1 MESPPSPW
9 IPWMRR
15 ALQLASLGTG
25 RTSPNPLV
33 GSVVLD
39 ADGTLVGEGFHARA
53 GEPHAEV
60 GALAMAGE
68 RARGGTLVVTLEP
81 CCHHGRTPPC
91 SEAVIAAG
99 IARVVVAMADPNPR
113 VAGGGLAQLRAAGV
127 EVITGVLEAEAR
139 SLNAPFLHRIA
150 TGRPLGIL
158 KWAMSLD
165 GRTALPNGASQWISG
180 PAARAWVHELRASC
194 DAVIVGGGTVRAD
207 DPLLT
212 SRGRRT
218 PEPLRVV
225 LSRRLDLPASA
236 QLWDTRLAPTLV
248 AHGPEAP
255 QAARDAIDQLA
266 AAATRPASSGLLPP
280 STGRGGLPAQGLA
293 RGGPGA
299 GADMGPALDP
309 PEGPAGRCRQTGDP
323 SGGDA
328 AAADPGGRL
337 ERLELPA
344 CEPAALLEALAA
356 RGCNRVLWECGPEL
370 AAAALCQGCVQQVA
384 AVIAPKLLGGL
395 AARTPLGD
403 LHYTSMEQ
411 VAPWHGAGLARLGPD
426 LLWQLERDM
435 GPDSQT

>member
-1 MESPPSPW
+1 MSAPSPW

-15 ALQLASLGTG
+15 ALQLAALGAG

-33 GSVVLD
+33 GAVVLD
-39 ADGTLVGEGFHARA
+39 ATGTLVGEGYHARA

-60 GALAMAGE
+60 GALRQAGE

-99 IARVVVAMADPNPR
+99 VARVVVAMGDPNPK
-113 VAGGGLAQLRAAGV
+113 VAGGGLEQLRRAGIAV
-127 EVITGVLEAEAR
+127 ELGVLEAEAR
-139 SLNAPFLHRIA
+139 ALNAAFLHRLA

-180 PAARAWVHELRASC
+180 PQARAWVHALRSQC

-225 LSRRLDLPASA
+225 LSRRLDLPAHCR
-236 QLWDTRLAPTLV
+236 LWDTGVAATLV

-255 QAARDAIDQLA
+255 QQARDAIDRLA
-266 AAATRPASSGLLPP
+266 SG
-280 STGRGGLPAQGLA
+280 SDHGRGSSAVQLPQ
-293 RGGPGA
+293 
-299 GADMGPALDP
+299 
-309 PEGPAGRCRQTGDP
+309 
-323 SGGDA
+323 S
-328 AAADPGGRL
+328 RL
-337 ERLELPA
+337 QRLELPS
-344 CEPAALLEALAA
+344 CEPASLLEALAQ
-356 RGCNRVLWECGPEL
+356 RGCNQVLWECGPQL
-370 AAAALCQGCVQQVA
+370 AAAALRQGCVQQVA
-384 AVIAPKLLGGL
+384 AVIAPKLLGGE

-403 LHYTSMEQ
+403 LGLERMDQ
-411 VAPWHGAGLARLGPD
+411 VAPWRELGLRRLGPD
-426 LLWQLERDM
+426 LLWWGESGERSD
-435 GPDSQT
+435 